1 MQNVKLSLVMW
12 TAPVRRFQKI
22 QMTQM
27 KIQILNVNPGA
38 ISRQIK
44 SPIQLR
50 LQLELIRLPE
60 PVDSEV
66 TRVLNEDF
74 PMESFQLRT
83 PFIVNHNLWFA
94 GEALEEVAKS
104 FVSDFRQRNSNFGS
118 QIEILNEFSQWV
130 FHWENRW
137 RCVDATI

>member
-1 MQNVKLSLVMW
+1 
-12 TAPVRRFQKI
+12 
-22 QMTQM
+22 MTQM

-83 PFIVNHNLWFA
+83 PFIVNHNL
-94 GEALEEVAKS
+94 
-104 FVSDFRQRNSNFGS
+104 
-118 QIEILNEFSQWV
+118 
-130 FHWENRW
+130 
-137 RCVDATI
+137 

>member
-1 MQNVKLSLVMW
+1 
-12 TAPVRRFQKI
+12 
-22 QMTQM
+22 M

-83 PFIVNHNLWFA
+83 PFIVNHNL
-94 GEALEEVAKS
+94 
-104 FVSDFRQRNSNFGS
+104 
-118 QIEILNEFSQWV
+118 
-130 FHWENRW
+130 
-137 RCVDATI
+137 